1 VILGRAWKHRSTAA
15 DRLMTV
21 GNALSW
27 LENYKSLI
35 HLTNDMTETIAKQTG
50 AAFKLR
56 KGEKLKVI
64 DPQGEQ
70 VSDMVL
76 FNADDKREKLSSGKT
91 LDFEETILITKG
103 HHLWSNRSRQ
113 LMEILEDTN
122 GRNDFL
128 LAPCSPETFQIM
140 YQNPE
145 YHPSCFENLYTNL
158 AQFGIEPDDIPTA
171 FNIFMNVQF
180 AQDGKLSVDPPT
192 SKAGDYML
200 LEAKM
205 DLIVGLT
212 ACSAEQSNN
221 YSFKPIQ
228 YEIIPADA

>member
-1 VILGRAWKHRSTAA
+1 
-15 DRLMTV
+15 M
-21 GNALSW
+21 
-27 LENYKSLI
+27 I
-35 HLTNDMTETIAKQTG
+35 HTIEKQTG
-50 AAFKLR
+50 AAFILK
-56 KGEKLKVI
+56 KGNLLKVI

-76 FNADDKREKLSSGKT
+76 FNADDIREKISSGKT
-91 LDFEETILITKG
+91 LDFENTILITQG
-103 HHLWSNRSRQ
+103 HHLWSNRSRK
-113 LMEILEDTN
+113 LMKIIEDTN

-128 LAPCSPETFQIM
+128 LAPCSPETFEIL
-140 YQNPE
+140 YNNPH

-158 AQFGIEPDDIPTA
+158 SQFGIQPDDIPTA

-180 AQDGKLSVDPPT
+180 APDGTLSVDPPK
-192 SKAGDYML
+192 SKAGDYVL
-200 LEAKM
+200 LEAEI

-228 YEIIPADA
+228 YEIIQ